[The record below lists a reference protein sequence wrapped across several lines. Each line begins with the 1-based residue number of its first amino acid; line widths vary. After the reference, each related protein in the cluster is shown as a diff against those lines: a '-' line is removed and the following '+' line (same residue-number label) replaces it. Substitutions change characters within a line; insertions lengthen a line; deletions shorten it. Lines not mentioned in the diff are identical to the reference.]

1 MQPGPPEPAEPDSL
15 AEQLATLA
23 SRPAGDTR
31 IERGRARAV
40 DLAQRATTWG
50 PFSPVA
56 EVGWRTLRRD
66 ASIGGSVLGAA
77 LAYRIFIWLLPFA
90 LVVVLS
96 LALLA
101 GRTHGN
107 VADVVRDAGIT
118 GFVATSVA
126 DAADGTSGWA
136 VASGLAVALVVLLYQ
151 TSALL
156 RAIRA
161 ITALAWGLPVTRVP
175 SPARS
180 GLLFLAW
187 LVAFLV
193 VAGSAAPIRRALDFP
208 VDVVLDLVVYGA
220 GLPLLWL
227 LLSRFLLPHGGEG
240 WPALLPGALL
250 VGIGVG
256 AIGLFNTLVLFPW
269 LAERQET
276 YGVLGVAAGLLFGFF
291 LIGRTMEL
299 SASLNAT
306 LADARRRP

>member
-1 MQPGPPEPAEPDSL
+1 MSTERETSSL
-15 AEQLATLA
+15 AAQLAELS
-23 SRPAGDTR
+23 SRPAADSR
-31 IERGRARAV
+31 LDRARSRAL
-40 DLAQRATTWG
+40 DLAHRATTWG
-50 PFSPVA
+50 PLEPVA
-56 EVGWRTLRRD
+56 EIGWRTFRRD

-90 LVVVLS
+90 LVFVLGLS
-96 LALLA
+96 LVA
-101 GRTHGN
+101 GQTDGN
-107 VADVVRDAGIT
+107 ISQFVRDAGLT
-118 GFVATSVA
+118 GFIASSVA

-136 VASGLAVALVVLLYQ
+136 ILSALVAALFVLGYQ
-151 TSALL
+151 TTVLL

-193 VAGSAAPIRRALDFP
+193 VASSAAPVRRGLAFPLDAFVDLALYA
-208 VDVVLDLVVYGA
+208 V

-227 LLSRFLLPHGGEG
+227 VLSWFLLPHGADHWQE
-240 WPALLPGALL
+240 LIPGALA
-250 VGIGVG
+250 VGVGVG
-256 AIGLFNTLVLFPW
+256 AIGLFNTLILFPW
-269 LAERQET
+269 LSEREET

-299 SASLNAT
+299 AAALNAT
-306 LADARRRP
+306 LTEERRRKVAR